1 MKNSKRFL
9 MMILSVLTFVL
20 VGLFA
25 ACTVTNSNDL
35 NLCRRW
41 IQASQKKAQVVE
53 MSMEMK
59 DSGVLVYAFEKTI
72 TFNTDDSATVK
83 TVESSLN
90 SAFVLDSKESVDTV
104 ENARKTNLLTISLS
118 KDNFYAYDY
127 VDGRLSI
134 LVEQD
139 KVDDVFGWVT
149 VESQGF
155 VQITFKFSNQQLTS
169 AACTFKTSTGKH
181 VSCNVTYGY

>member
-1 MKNSKRFL
+1 MKNSKRCL
-9 MMILSVLTFVL
+9 MVILSVFTFVL
-20 VGLFA
+20 VGLFT
-25 ACTVTNSNDL
+25 ACTFTTSNDL

-59 DSGVLVYAFEKTI
+59 DSGVVVYAFEKTI
-72 TFNTDDSATVK
+72 TFNSDNSAMVK

-90 SAFVLDSKESVDTV
+90 SAFVLDSKESVDIV

-139 KVDDVFGWVT
+139 KVDDVFAWVS
-149 VESQGF
+149 VEAQGY

-169 AACTFKTSTGKH
+169 AACTFKTATGKH
-181 VSCNVTYGY
+181 VVCNVTYGY